1 MLKVNQGEIMGT
13 IKQLNLISARKP
25 RSIPAVQQR
34 RFKLSDKLWEQIQL
48 AKSQVN
54 RTTFTV
60 NRRITLKD
68 TAGNYRTVERP
79 KRIRPWWFVAP
90 DGTLCVSIYY
100 GSKCLE
106 IAQGRTAATAKNMTD
121 LISVLEILKQE
132 AEAGHFDQVIEQA
145 SGCLKMN
152 FTKKVS
158 GSRLA

>member
-1 MLKVNQGEIMGT
+1 M
-13 IKQLNLISARKP
+13 
-25 RSIPAVQQR
+25 
-34 RFKLSDKLWEQIQL
+34 
-48 AKSQVN
+48 N

-60 NRRITLKD
+60 IRRITLKD
-68 TAGNYRTVERP
+68 ITGNYRTIERP

-106 IAQGRTAATAKNMTD
+106 IAQGRTAATAKNMAD
-121 LISVLEILKQE
+121 LITVLEILKQE

-152 FTKKVS
+152 FTKKAS
-158 GSRLA
+158 ES